1 MALEYFLYNTTYGNT
16 LVNRSNISFAPILPY
31 GQIYI
36 DYFIPDIQPLFLYRE
51 SGGTIIHNQQSFISE
66 YINSVM
72 PPATPTDYIQFSTFS
87 DYSGTT
93 ATLINTK
100 LASSNFVTYTGDTKT
115 TLNAKAYLSG
125 ATFTGVVNVCKPIQ
139 NDNSNCAAT
148 TSWYISQAGT
158 ANPLMNNTVC
168 IGISNLFS
176 RQDHVHPTDTSKLS
190 LSGGTLTGMLYG
202 TSLNL
207 SGDLTVLG
215 TMHTVHEEQIYS
227 TKDYIFLRSGNT
239 QSLGV
244 GMLSGIGVLNADA
257 IHTVVLGA
265 DKNAVMRVG
274 WSGGTYVALAG
285 REDNPHDGWYAK
297 WDSGTTKFNTY
308 NLDTIINTKL
318 DISIY
323 QTYTATTAS
332 VINTAVTGAT
342 NGLTNFDGRNLCL
355 GGTLNNDV
363 VIDLN
368 TCKIKFING
377 SVVSCGATSQGFDS
391 YNDYKLSGQ
400 TILSIPNRNFSF
412 GNLAFGFNA
421 LCSNTSG
428 CYNVANGYA
437 ALLNNTIGCYNIA
450 NGSNALLNN
459 ICGCGNVANGFDA
472 LYCNS
477 TGCYNTALGSQT
489 LFFNS
494 SGCNNVANGN
504 SALFYNL
511 SGNNNIATG
520 INALFYN
527 SSGCNNVANGF
538 FALYHNLTGCNN
550 IANGYQALCSN
561 TTGSNNIAI
570 GYNALLKNTTGS
582 TNIAIGYN
590 AGCCEIGSNKLYI
603 ANSSTVNPLIYG
615 DFSAKCVKINGN
627 LIITGCTCSNK
638 FIENG
643 TCLVN
648 TYLSKTIFNTYT
660 GTTAPAA
667 FANKTIFNTYT
678 GTTAPNTYLNKTSF
692 NTYSGTTLPANYYN
706 KTQINSYTGTTNT
719 AIGNRL
725 LTTIYSTYTGTTAP
739 AAFASKASITTY
751 TGTTAPNTYLNKT
764 ACASDSAKFGNH
776 LPAYY
781 LNTGSTALCATC
793 AGNATT
799 VAGCTPSCFLGATAC
814 AVDSAKLNNKSASF
828 YLNTGSTITCA
839 ADSAKLNNKLSAYY
853 LNTGSTA
860 ICATCAGNATTVGS
874 CTPSCFLGAT
884 ATALCATTAGN
895 ALSLGGN
902 LANTYAPLASPVFTT
917 FAKSVTPVVNDNSTC
932 IATTAWYFGQCAT
945 ANPLMD
951 GVAAIGTSTLWT
963 KQDHVHPRDTTKA
976 SLSGATFTGLITAN
990 LGATI
995 NGAIINLNSSSN
1007 FATNINDGTSTGII
1021 TLGGTGIQTIVI
1033 GANTGVKTI
1042 NIGTNATPVNLIGIG
1057 GAASVVTIGSA
1068 EVCIG
1073 IAGATNG
1080 VGIRHGASRIIES
1093 NKPTAPITALNANCT
1108 LTITQVLEAGI
1119 FGYSASAIRCLILP
1133 SAQGATGLVQ
1143 ALPNAQVGDIIRF
1156 TVFNTCTCGVCICAG
1171 TGGTIVNP
1179 IPVTCVNSS
1188 RSVIIR
1194 VTSITSG
1201 SETISVY

>member
-1 MALEYFLYNTTYGNT
+1 MALEYFLYHTTYHNT
-16 LVNRSNISFAPILPY
+16 LVNRSNISFAPFLPY
-31 GQIYI
+31 AQIYI

-51 SGGTIIHNQQSFISE
+51 SGGTIIHNQQSFINE
-66 YINSVM
+66 YINSLM
-72 PPATPTDYIQFSTFS
+72 PPATPTDYVQFSTFS
-87 DYSGTT
+87 DYSSTT
-93 ATLINTK
+93 ATLINT
-100 LASSNFVTYTGDTKT
+100 
-115 TLNAKAYLSG
+115 KAYLSG
-125 ATFTGVVNVCKPIQ
+125 ATFTGVVNVCKPAQ
-139 NDNSNCAAT
+139 NNNSNCVAT

-215 TMHTVHEEQIYS
+215 TIHTVHEEQIYS
-227 TKDYIFLRSGNT
+227 TKDFIFLRSGNT

-421 LCSNTSG
+421 LLNSTTG
-428 CYNVANGYA
+428 CYN
-437 ALLNNTIGCYNIA
+437 TA
-450 NGSNALLNN
+450 NGSNALLNSTT
-459 ICGCGNVANGFDA
+459 GCGNVANGFDA
-472 LYCNS
+472 LYYNS
-477 TGCYNTALGSQT
+477 SGSYNTALGSQT
-489 LFFNS
+489 LFFNL
-494 SGCNNVANGN
+494 SGCNNVAIGN
-504 SALFYNL
+504 STLFYN
-511 SGNNNIATG
+511 SCGNNNIATG

-527 SSGCNNVANGF
+527 SCGNNNVANGF

-550 IANGYQALCSN
+550 IALGYQALCSN
-561 TTGSNNIAI
+561 TSGSNNIAN
-570 GYNALLKNTTGS
+570 GYNALYCNKTGS
-582 TNIAIGYN
+582 TNVAIGYN
-590 AGCCEIGSNKLYI
+590 AGYCETGSNKLYI
-603 ANSSTVNPLIYG
+603 ANSNTVNPLIYG
-615 DFSAKCVKINGN
+615 DFTTKCVKINGN

-648 TYLSKTIFNTYT
+648 TYLSKITFNTYT
-660 GTTAPAA
+660 GTTVPNTYY
-667 FANKTIFNTYT
+667 NKTQINSYTGTTNTTIGNRLLTTVFNTFT
-678 GTTAPNTYLNKTSF
+678 GTTAPANYYNKTQINNYTGATNTLIGNRLLTSAFNTYSGNTQTAIGLKLNTSAISAWALAGTKPSYTAAEVSALATTSF
-692 NTYSGTTLPANYYN
+692 NTFSGTTLPANYYN
-706 KTQINSYTGTTNT
+706 KTQINAYSGATNTLIGNRLLTSTYSTYTGTTNT

-725 LTTIYSTYTGTTAP
+725 LTTIFNTYTGTTAP
-739 AAFASKASITTY
+739 ANYYNKTQINSY
-751 TGTTAPNTYLNKT
+751 TGVT
-764 ACASDSAKFGNH
+764 
-776 LPAYY
+776 
-781 LNTGSTALCATC
+781 
-793 AGNATT
+793 
-799 VAGCTPSCFLGATAC
+799 
-814 AVDSAKLNNKSASF
+814 
-828 YLNTGSTITCA
+828 
-839 ADSAKLNNKLSAYY
+839 
-853 LNTGSTA
+853 STA
-860 ICATCAGNATTVGS
+860 I
-874 CTPSCFLGAT
+874 
-884 ATALCATTAGN
+884 
-895 ALSLGGN
+895 N
-902 LANTYAPLASPVFTT
+902 LKANTDSPAFTT
-917 FAKSVTPVVNDNSTC
+917 FAKSVTPAVNNNSTC

-945 ANPLMD
+945 ASPLMN
-951 GVAAIGTSTLWT
+951 GNATVGTSSLWAH
-963 KQDHVHPRDTTKA
+963 QDHVHPSDTTKA
-976 SLSGATFTGLITAN
+976 SLNGATFTGLITAN

-995 NGAIINLNSSSN
+995 NGAIINLNSGSN
-1007 FATNINDGTSTGII
+1007 FATNINDGTSTGTVTI
-1021 TLGGTGIQTIVI
+1021 GGTGIQAINI

-1042 NIGTNATPVNLIGIG
+1042 CIGNNNSPANIIDIG
-1057 GAASVVTIGSA
+1057 GNLSTVCIGGVTNI
-1068 EVCIG
+1068 IG
-1073 IAGATNG
+1073 IAGTVNCNG
-1080 VGIRHGASRIIES
+1080 VRIASSRVIER
-1093 NKPTAPITALNANCT
+1093 NLPTVPLTALNANCT
-1108 LTITQVLEAGI
+1108 LTVTQVLEMNIIG
-1119 FGYSASAIRCLILP
+1119 FSASAIRCLTLP

-1143 ALPNAQVGDIIRF
+1143 ALPCAQVGDIIRF

-1179 IPVTCVNSS
+1179 VPVTCVNSS

-1201 SETISVY
+1201 SETISIY

>member
-1 MALEYFLYNTTYGNT
+1 MALEYFLYHTTYHNT
-16 LVNRSNISFAPILPY
+16 LVNRSNISFAPFLPY
-31 GQIYI
+31 AQIYI

-428 CYNVANGYA
+428 C
-437 ALLNNTIGCYNIA
+437 
-450 NGSNALLNN
+450 
-459 ICGCGNVANGFDA
+459 
-472 LYCNS
+472 
-477 TGCYNTALGSQT
+477 
-489 LFFNS
+489 
-494 SGCNNVANGN
+494 
-504 SALFYNL
+504 
-511 SGNNNIATG
+511 
-520 INALFYN
+520 
-527 SSGCNNVANGF
+527 NNVANGF
-538 FALYHNLTGCNN
+538 FVLYHNLTGCNN

-660 GTTAPAA
+660 GTTAP
-667 FANKTIFNTYT
+667 
-678 GTTAPNTYLNKTSF
+678 
-692 NTYSGTTLPANYYN
+692 
-706 KTQINSYTGTTNT
+706 
-719 AIGNRL
+719 
-725 LTTIYSTYTGTTAP
+725 
-739 AAFASKASITTY
+739 
-751 TGTTAPNTYLNKT
+751 NTYLNKT

-860 ICATCAGNATTVGS
+860 ICATCAGNATTVGG

-1021 TLGGTGIQTIVI
+1021 TLGGTGIQTIAI